1 MKILCLDRPL
11 PGATLEKYQLH
22 LQDEVHHVWQAYK
35 NGIVREIYSR
45 RDLPGVAIIL
55 ECASV
60 DEAKE
65 AFGDFPLV
73 SAGLIEIDAIPLGL
87 FLNWEM
93 LFASAAEARATE
105 KLQRRE
111 TNA

>member
-1 MKILCLDRPL
+1 M
-11 PGATLEKYQLH
+11 A
-22 LQDEVHHVWQAYK
+22 
-35 NGIVREIYSR
+35 GIQEWHRQGNPFPSR
-45 RDLPGVAIIL
+45 SSRVLIIL

-65 AFGDFPLV
+65 AFADFPLV
-73 SAGLIEIDAIPLGL
+73 RAGLIEIDAIPVGP

-93 LFASAAEARATE
+93 LFSHAAEARATE
-105 KLQRRE
+105 EVLRPE